1 MPEVSRGGRRHG
13 ELLDGFLLLFFVLYI
28 VLAVGELVVVHA
40 VLKVLFK
47 ADLFKNRL
55 KVLYKAHLVV
65 SILPSSSKMSTE
77 RSYVHHLSGSG
88 S

>member
-28 VLAVGELVVVHA
+28 VLAVGELGVHA
-40 VLKVLFK
+40 VLQVLFK
-47 ADLFKNRL
+47 ADLFQNRL
-55 KVLYKAHLVV
+55 KVLYKAHPVV

-77 RSYVHHLSGSG
+77 RS
-88 S
+88 